1 MALSLLGCLPP
12 SAKCQVPISAKKLL
26 RFSPAQGKVRL
37 ATINWQFS
45 LYARLSDYSLT

>member
-26 RFSPAQGKVRL
+26 RFSPFLGLAVAKVR
-37 ATINWQFS
+37 
-45 LYARLSDYSLT
+45 SD